1 MNFDENS
8 ILLSE
13 NLKYRTME
21 HQFGNLRKGRALMLK
36 VIDGLTIEQLN
47 KIPEGF
53 KNNIAWN
60 IAHLVVTPQLLCY
73 RLSGQKCLVS
83 DAMIDAYKKGAAPV
97 GDMSAEEFTKIKE
110 LFVSLPLKM
119 EEDYNAGLF
128 KEYKYY
134 ETSVGVNLSTI
145 EEALSF
151 NLFHEG
157 IHLGVLLGLKKLV

>member
-1 MNFDENS
+1 
-8 ILLSE
+8 
-13 NLKYRTME
+13 ME
-21 HQFGNLRKGRALMLK
+21 HQFEGLKKGRALMLK

-73 RLSGQKCLVS
+73 RLSGVPCLVS
-83 DAMIDAYKKGAAPV
+83 DAFIDAYKKGAAPT
-97 GDMSAEEFTKIKE
+97 GDVTSEEFDKIKE

-128 KEYKYY
+128 KEYNRY
-134 ETSVGVNLSTI
+134 ETSVGVSLSNI
-145 EEALSF
+145 NEAISF

-157 IHLGVLLGLKKLV
+157 IHLGILLGLKKLV